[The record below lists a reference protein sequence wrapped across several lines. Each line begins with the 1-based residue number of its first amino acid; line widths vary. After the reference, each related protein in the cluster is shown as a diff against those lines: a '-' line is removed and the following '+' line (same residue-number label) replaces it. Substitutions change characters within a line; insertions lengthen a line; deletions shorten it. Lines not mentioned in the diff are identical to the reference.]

1 LTVIING
8 LANSLYV
15 RYCYTKNH
23 PKQQCSDFKENVA
36 LMTYGD
42 DMIMG
47 VNPNCH
53 WINHTIMQQTLADI
67 DIEFTMADKET
78 KSVPFIHISEA
89 TFLRRCWR
97 YEPELKAHVCPIEH
111 ASIDKMMTMCVA
123 SKTVSRQFQAIE
135 VMNTALREYFWYGK
149 EEFTYRR
156 RLLTSFVE
164 ELELEVYM
172 ERNFPTWEQLVN
184 EFHANSKLR

>member
-1 LTVIING
+1 
-8 LANSLYV
+8 
-15 RYCYTKNH
+15 
-23 PKQQCSDFKENVA
+23 
-36 LMTYGD
+36 
-42 DMIMG
+42 
-47 VNPNCH
+47 
-53 WINHTIMQQTLADI
+53 
-67 DIEFTMADKET
+67 
-78 KSVPFIHISEA
+78 
-89 TFLRRCWR
+89 
-97 YEPELKAHVCPIEH
+97 
-111 ASIDKMMTMCVA
+111 MCVA